1 MIAAARTDEIVASI
15 VIEWENIQLAEAD
28 RCSAMLA
35 ELTRQIAAHPGQ
47 PAAGARDFEIL
58 VIFDDHKISAAGVRE
73 FVASC
78 VSAFPDRAD
87 VRFIPGS
94 GRGYYEQKNLGVAEA
109 RGRVVVFLDSDVIP
123 EAGWLSKL
131 LTSFDDPAVNVVCGN
146 CFLAAED
153 VVSKSLALAWFFP
166 LRETSESLLPRDS
179 FFANNVAFRRDV
191 ALANPFVP
199 LEGTSRG
206 ACRMLAR
213 RLTADRVGLFINTGA
228 RVSHPAPNG
237 FRHLVA
243 RGATQGRDNL
253 LFNRLLDR
261 GSLASSLARAFR
273 LQTRAWRRI
282 LLEHRKVGL
291 GVVGIPAAL
300 AIASFY
306 YVCYFAGDMLT
317 RVAPAW
323 AAQHVTLE
331 G

>member
-1 MIAAARTDEIVASI
+1 MACRASDVLATI
-15 VIEWENIQLAEAD
+15 VIEWENIQLAEAN
-28 RCSAMLA
+28 RCAMMLTKLMQQIDAYPADAAGRPTRFEVLLVFDEQKMTEEQVCKFCQQCIPNASHQAML
-35 ELTRQIAAHPGQ
+35 RHVPSPG
-47 PAAGARDFEIL
+47 L
-58 VIFDDHKISAAGVRE
+58 
-73 FVASC
+73 
-78 VSAFPDRAD
+78 
-87 VRFIPGS
+87 
-94 GRGYYEQKNLGVAEA
+94 GYYEQKNLGAQEA
-109 RGRVVVFLDSDVIP
+109 QGSIVVFLDSDVIP

-131 LTSFDDPAVNVVCGN
+131 LSSFDNPAVNVVCGN
-146 CFLAAED
+146 CFLATED

-166 LRETSESLLPRDS
+166 LRETSDVLVPQDS

-213 RLTADRVGLFINTGA
+213 RLTANGVGLFINTGA

-237 FRHLVA
+237 LWHLVA

-261 GSLASSLARAFR
+261 GSLSSSMARVFR

-282 LLEHRKVGL
+282 LFQHRKVRL
-291 GVVGIPAAL
+291 GILDVPAAL
-300 AIASFY
+300 AIASFFY
-306 YVCYFAGDMLT
+306 LCYFAGDMLT
-317 RVAPAW
+317 RLAPAW
-323 AAQHVTLE
+323 AAQHVTVE

>member
-1 MIAAARTDEIVASI
+1 MVCKAPSILATI

-28 RCSAMLA
+28 RCSTMLA
-35 ELTRQIAAHPGQ
+35 ELMRQIDAYPADTAGHPAH
-47 PAAGARDFEIL
+47 FEVLL
-58 VIFDDHKISAAGVRE
+58 VFDEQKMTEADVRE
-73 FVASC
+73 FC
-78 VSAFPDRAD
+78 RQC
-87 VRFIPGS
+87 IPNAARQATLRYVPSPGL
-94 GRGYYEQKNLGVAEA
+94 GYYEQKNLGAREA
-109 RGRVVVFLDSDVIP
+109 QGSIVVFLDSDVIP

-131 LTSFDDPAVNVVCGN
+131 LSSFKDPAVNVVCGN

-166 LRETSESLLPRDS
+166 LRETSDSLMPRDS
-179 FFANNVAFRRDV
+179 FFANNVAFRREV
-191 ALANPFVP
+191 ALAHPFVP

-237 FRHLVA
+237 LRHLVA

-261 GSLASSLARAFR
+261 GSLGSSLARALR

-291 GVVGIPAAL
+291 GVLGIPAAL

>member
-1 MIAAARTDEIVASI
+1 MVCTSSAILATI

-28 RCSAMLA
+28 RCSKMLA
-35 ELTRQIAAHPGQ
+35 ELMRQIDAYPAD
-47 PAAGARDFEIL
+47 AAGTPPQFEVLLVFDEQKMTAGDIHEFCRQCIPNAARQATIRVL
-58 VIFDDHKISAAGVRE
+58 PS
-73 FVASC
+73 
-78 VSAFPDRAD
+78 
-87 VRFIPGS
+87 PGL
-94 GRGYYEQKNLGVAEA
+94 GYYEQKNLGAREA
-109 RGRVVVFLDSDVIP
+109 QGSIVVFLDSDVIP
-123 EAGWLSKL
+123 EAGWLAKL
-131 LTSFDDPAVNVVCGN
+131 LSSFDNPAVNVVCGN

-166 LRETSESLLPRDS
+166 LREASDSLLPRDS
-179 FFANNVAFRRDV
+179 FFANNVAFRRHV

-261 GSLASSLARAFR
+261 GSLGSSLARAFR

-291 GVVGIPAAL
+291 GVLGIPAAL

-317 RVAPAW
+317 RIAPVW
-323 AAQHVTLE
+323 AEHHVTLE